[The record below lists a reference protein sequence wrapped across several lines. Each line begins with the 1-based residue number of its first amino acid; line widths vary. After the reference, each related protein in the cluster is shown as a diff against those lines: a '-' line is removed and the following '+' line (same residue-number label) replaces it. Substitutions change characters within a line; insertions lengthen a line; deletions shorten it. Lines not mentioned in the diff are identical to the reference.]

1 MDKEF
6 FSQQDRD
13 RIVAAIKE
21 AELDTSGEIRVHI
34 ERKCDEDV
42 LDRAAFW
49 FEKLKIHKTALRNGV
64 LFYLAYE
71 DRKFAVLGDAG
82 INAKVPADFWNE
94 LKERMVVAFKEGRF
108 VDGLSNGILESGKLL
123 KSNFPH
129 QSDDVNELS
138 DDISFGKN

>member
-49 FEKLKIHKTALRNGV
+49 FV
-64 LFYLAYE
+64 
-71 DRKFAVLGDAG
+71 
-82 INAKVPADFWNE
+82 
-94 LKERMVVAFKEGRF
+94 
-108 VDGLSNGILESGKLL
+108 
-123 KSNFPH
+123 
-129 QSDDVNELS
+129 
-138 DDISFGKN
+138 